1 MLKNEYLSHTFLR
14 TKNYVDY
21 PIEIENK
28 TFLNQEFADIDTKNF
43 NYLFCSECMEAQ
55 SVYSNK
61 SLDNHFTNRKT
72 YYDRFY
78 LEKYMNF
85 LIPTY
90 HSEVFK
96 LTSGSANDGFASLN
110 VYLIK

>member
-1 MLKNEYLSHTFLR
+1 MLNNEYLSHKFLR

-28 TFLNQEFADIDTKNF
+28 TFLNQEFSDIDTKNF

-78 LEKYMNF
+78 LENYMNF

-96 LTSGSANDGFASLN
+96 LTSVPDKGSFTPLN